1 MNAMTSTTFS
11 LEQLYEKVT
20 TVISDNLSLFQGLTL
35 SNISIDKKLVPH
47 DKWQYSFYTGTTKSS
62 SKNYT
67 VQLKI
72 SNTIIN
78 KHRSQNG
85 EEQYNAKYDIE
96 IESLSVS
103 SFGAITITVKS
114 IKETGVSERE
124 LLRRRLEKFTKD
136 NGYDKRPKKEL
147 PRLVTSILALTSKF
161 SEIHDDLHSNLN
173 LSSSQVT
180 VMNCAS
186 STEISQHIQNA
197 DIAKY
202 DIVVL
207 YRGGRED
214 EAMNMFSSEEIIEVI
229 AKSDIPVCAALG
241 HDMDTPFIYAIADQT
256 YSTPSAFGKAITAHN
271 QSVIET
277 HQELL
282 NNIGNTLHVIKET
295 MEHRYTKVFDYIE
308 ATSKRIYE
316 KVNAKIDSLLKE
328 SENSVTRISDK
339 VYNRIT
345 SSSQKIEDL
354 VHRVYTSKIEQISTV
369 ETAIGYYMQDVYKNR
384 VNHIDLLAE
393 RVEQYGQRI
402 EANIHDKRALA
413 KERKSKQKTF
423 WLFATI
429 IAILIAV
436 IAWLVVSK

>member
-1 MNAMTSTTFS
+1 MNASPATTFS
-11 LEQLYEKVT
+11 LDQLYEKVT
-20 TVISDNLSLFQGLTL
+20 TVISDKLSLFQGLTL
-35 SNISIDKKLVPH
+35 SNISIDKNLKPH
-47 DKWQYSFYTGTTKSS
+47 DKWQYSFYIGTSKSS

-85 EEQYNAKYDIE
+85 EEQNNAKYDIE
-96 IESLSVS
+96 IDTLSVS
-103 SFGAITITVKS
+103 TFGAITVTVKS

-124 LLRRRLEKFTKD
+124 LLRRRLEKFTKEQ
-136 NGYDKRPKKEL
+136 GYDKRTKKAL

-173 LSSSQVT
+173 LSGSQVR
-180 VMNCAS
+180 VVNCTNS
-186 STEISQHIQNA
+186 KEISQHIQS
-197 DIAKY
+197 DDTTRY

-214 EAMNMFSSEEIIEVI
+214 EAMNMFSSEEIIEAI

-271 QSVIET
+271 HTAIEE
-277 HQELL
+277 HQTLL
-282 NNIGNTLHVIKET
+282 SSIGNALHTIKEN
-295 MEHRYTKVFDYIE
+295 MEHRYTKVFDHIE
-308 ATSKRIYE
+308 ATSKRLYE
-316 KVNAKIDSLLKE
+316 KVNAKIDRLLKE
-328 SENSVTRISDK
+328 SENNVMRISDK
-339 VYNRIT
+339 AYNRIA
-345 SSSQKIEDL
+345 SSSQKIEDM
-354 VHRVYTSKIEQISTV
+354 VHRIYKSKIEQMSTI
-369 ETAIGYYMQDVYKNR
+369 ETAIGYYMQDVYRNK
-384 VNHIDLLAE
+384 VNHINLLADS
-393 RVEQYGQRI
+393 VEQYGQRI
-402 EANIHDKRALA
+402 EANIHDKQALA

-429 IAILIAV
+429 IAILIAI